1 MSDPMTHE
9 RAGRLAAVRLDQP
22 LPPIDEDALEDH
34 LAGCADCRGLA
45 AAYEADRVALRA
57 LPPIEPPRDLW
68 ARTSAALER
77 EHARHPSGPNRVP
90 RRWGP
95 VAVLSGGVALV
106 LAIAIVGPG
115 LLTGSGTTPGIVAR
129 ASGNPQPPATF
140 GPVVT
145 PLTVATSEVT
155 WVVTKASG
163 GLSLVTA
170 NVNKVCPTGA
180 EPDCPPLAGVARSL
194 ANLPTVPSSLV
205 LSPSNASQAVAIGPN
220 PDKSG
225 TTLFVMAIPAAP
237 ATSPGASPPP
247 SIAPSSAPVRSPV
260 PSVLPS
266 AAAGSARPTTSELP
280 SPTTTTPA
288 ESPRPSPVTASSS
301 PELSPPA
308 SGTPA
313 PTAAATL
320 AILSNVTLVGD
331 QAAYS
336 PDGQWFAFSARPAGT
351 TTGPDVYVWRSGW
364 PVAQPITTDHGS
376 VFSGWVAGQVLV
388 SRAILVDAEGN
399 PLPSGSAAPSAS
411 PTGDATPAP
420 SPSGQS
426 VPAHLPSTSPAADT
440 ASPNAAGQAAL
451 ASPGAPVQLATPAAF
466 RVDPASGVATRIPGL
481 DGWRPVVDPS
491 GTWVAYWSGTLS
503 FDPASGMWLPFKGS
517 LEVASWPLVSTAP
530 DSATGAAAAHSLPL
544 NAGTDWDVRWD
555 RTGQHLG
562 VWIAD
567 TDNPGLGRLSLLTID
582 QATGQTSSAPPALLL
597 DTPALRGFALRD
609 SQLVWAT
616 PPGQDGTGSRLSVL
630 AWTGVNAGKT
640 SVQPLENGA
649 LIVVP

>member
-22 LPPIDEDALEDH
+22 LPPIDEAALEDH
-34 LAGCADCRGLA
+34 LDGCADCRALA

-68 ARTSAALER
+68 ARTSAALEL
-77 EHARHPSGPNRVP
+77 EHARHPSGPNRGP

-106 LAIAIVGPG
+106 LVIAIVGPG
-115 LLTGSGTTPGIVAR
+115 LLAGSTTAPGIVAV
-129 ASGNPQPPATF
+129 ASGQPQPQASFAAAAT
-140 GPVVT
+140 PI
-145 PLTVATSEVT
+145 TVATSEVT

-170 NVNKVCPTGA
+170 DVNKVCPTGA

-194 ANLPTVPSSLV
+194 ASLPTVPSSLV
-205 LSPSNASQAVAIGPN
+205 LSPSNAGQAVAIGPTPN
-220 PDKSG
+220 KAG
-225 TTLFVMAIPAAP
+225 TTLFVMAVPAAP
-237 ATSPGASPPP
+237 AGSPVPSIPP
-247 SIAPSSAPVRSPV
+247 SVGPSSAPLHSAA
-260 PSVLPS
+260 PSVEPS
-266 AAAGSARPTTSELP
+266 APAITPGPTDSAVPPP
-280 SPTTTTPA
+280 SAPPVTP
-288 ESPRPSPVTASSS
+288 SPSPVGASPS
-301 PELSPPA
+301 PVLSPPA

-331 QAAYS
+331 LAAYS
-336 PDGQWFAFSARPAGT
+336 PDGHWFAFSARPAGT
-351 TTGPDVYVWRSGW
+351 TTGPDVYVWQSGW
-364 PVAQPITTDHGS
+364 PIAQPITTDHGS
-376 VFSGWVAGQVLV
+376 VFSGWVAGQILV
-388 SRAILVDAEGN
+388 SRAIPVDAQGN
-399 PLPSGSAAPSAS
+399 PMPSGSDVPSAS
-411 PTGDATPAP
+411 PSADANGAP
-420 SPSGQS
+420 SPSGTD
-426 VPAHLPSTSPAADT
+426 LPDNSPAGSATDG
-440 ASPNAAGQAAL
+440 ASASVSGQAEL
-451 ASPGAPVQLATPAAF
+451 ASPSAPVQLATPAAF
-466 RVDPASGVATRIPGL
+466 LVDPASGIATRILGL

-491 GTWVAYWSGTLS
+491 GTWVAYWSGTLR
-503 FDPASGMWLPFKGS
+503 FDPASGMWLPLKGN

-530 DSATGAAAAHSLPL
+530 DSATGAAAAHPLPL
-544 NAGTDWDVRWD
+544 DAGSDWDLRWD
-555 RTGQHLG
+555 RTGEHLG

-567 TDNPGLGRLSLLTID
+567 TDNPGLGSLSLLTIY
-582 QATGQTSSAPPALLL
+582 QASGQTSSAPPALLL

-609 SQLVWAT
+609 GQLVWAT

-640 SVQPLENGA
+640 SVQPLDDGA

>member
-22 LPPIDEDALEDH
+22 LPPIDEAALADH
-34 LAGCADCRGLA
+34 LEGCADCRALA

-57 LPPIEPPRDLW
+57 LPPIEPPRYLW
-68 ARTSAALER
+68 ARTSAALEL
-77 EHARHPSGPNRVP
+77 EHARHPSGPNRLP

-106 LAIAIVGPG
+106 LVIAIVGPG
-115 LLTGSGTTPGIVAR
+115 LLAGSTVTPGSVAV
-129 ASGNPQPPATF
+129 ASGQPQPQASFAAAAT
-140 GPVVT
+140 PI
-145 PLTVATSEVT
+145 TVATSEVT

-170 NVNKVCPTGA
+170 DVNKVCPTGA

-194 ANLPTVPSSLV
+194 ASLPTVPSSLV
-205 LSPSNASQAVAIGPN
+205 LSPSNAGQAVAIGPTPN
-220 PDKSG
+220 KSG
-225 TTLFVMAIPAAP
+225 TTLFVMAVPAAP
-237 ATSPGASPPP
+237 AGSPAASTPP
-247 SIAPSSAPVRSPV
+247 SVAPSSAPVRSSV
-260 PSVLPS
+260 PSLPPS
-266 AAAGSARPTTSELP
+266 APAITPRPTGSTAPPPPTAPTVTP
-280 SPTTTTPA
+280 SPSA
-288 ESPRPSPVTASSS
+288 VSASPSPV
-301 PELSPPA
+301 LSPPA

-351 TTGPDVYVWRSGW
+351 TTGPDVYVWQSGW
-364 PVAQPITTDHGS
+364 PLAQPITTDHGS
-376 VFSGWVAGQVLV
+376 VFSGWVAGQILV
-388 SRAILVDAEGN
+388 SRAIRVDAEGN
-399 PLPSGSAAPSAS
+399 PLPSGSDVPSANPS
-411 PTGDATPAP
+411 GGTTVTP
-420 SPSGQS
+420 SPSATV
-426 VPAHLPSTSPAADT
+426 VPDPSPTSSAPDAALSNASGLAAA
-440 ASPNAAGQAAL
+440 ASP
-451 ASPGAPVQLATPAAF
+451 SAPVQLARPAAF
-466 RVDPASGVATRIPGL
+466 LVDPASGIATRIAGL

-491 GTWVAYWSGTLS
+491 GTWVAYWSGTLRL
-503 FDPASGMWLPFKGS
+503 DPASGMWLPLKGD

-530 DSATGAAAAHSLPL
+530 DSATGAAAAHPLPL
-544 NAGTDWDVRWD
+544 DAGTDWDLRWD
-555 RTGQHLG
+555 RTGEHLG

-567 TDNPGLGRLSLLTID
+567 TDNPGLGSLSLLTID
-582 QATGQTSSAPPALLL
+582 QASGQTSSAPPALLL

-609 SQLVWAT
+609 GQLVWAT

-630 AWTGVNAGKT
+630 AWTGANAGKT
-640 SVQPLENGA
+640 SVQPLDNGA

>member
-9 RAGRLAAVRLDQP
+9 RAERLVAVRLDQP
-22 LPPIDEDALEDH
+22 LPPIDEAALEDH
-34 LAGCADCRGLA
+34 LDGCPDCRALA

-77 EHARHPSGPNRVP
+77 EHARHPRGTNPAP

-106 LAIAIVGPG
+106 LVIAIVGPG
-115 LLTGSGTTPGIVAR
+115 LLAGSGTAPGNVAL
-129 ASGNPQPPATF
+129 ASGNPQPPASF
-140 GPVVT
+140 GPLVT
-145 PLTVATSEVT
+145 PITVATSEVT
-155 WVVTKASG
+155 WVVTKAPG

-170 NVNKVCPTGA
+170 SVNKVCPTGA

-205 LSPSNASQAVAIGPN
+205 LSPSNAGQAVAIGPTPN
-220 PDKSG
+220 KSG
-225 TTLFVMAIPAAP
+225 TTLYVMAVPAAP
-237 ATSPGASPPP
+237 QTSPAASTPP
-247 SIAPSSAPVRSPV
+247 SVAPSSIPVRSPV

-266 AAAGSARPTTSELP
+266 AGSGTPRPTASELA
-280 SPTTTTPA
+280 SPTATV
-288 ESPRPSPVTASSS
+288 PVETASSGPLS
-301 PELSPPA
+301 PSSAPVLSPPA

-351 TTGPDVYVWRSGW
+351 STGPDVYIWQSGW
-364 PVAQPITTDHGS
+364 PAAQPITTDHGS
-376 VFSGWVAGQVLV
+376 VFSGWVAGQILV
-388 SRAILVDAEGN
+388 SRAIPVDAQGN
-399 PLPSGSAAPSAS
+399 PLPSPSNAPSAS
-411 PTGDATPAP
+411 PAGDASPLP
-420 SPSGQS
+420 SPS
-426 VPAHLPSTSPAADT
+426 SPAVEDHAPSSSPTVD
-440 ASPNAAGQAAL
+440 ASSSVSGQAAL
-451 ASPGAPVQLATPAAF
+451 ASPSGPAQLATPAAYL
-466 RVDPASGVATRIPGL
+466 VDPASGVATRIPGL

-491 GTWVAYWSGTLS
+491 GTWVAYWSGTLT
-503 FDPASGMWLPFKGS
+503 FDPASGMWLPLKGS
-517 LEVASWPLVSTAP
+517 LEVASWPLVSTVP
-530 DSATGAAAAHSLPL
+530 DSATGAAAAHPLPL
-544 NAGTDWDVRWD
+544 DAGTDWDVRWD
-555 RTGQHLG
+555 RTGEHLG
-562 VWIAD
+562 VWVAD
-567 TDNPGLGRLSLLTID
+567 ANNPGLGSLSLLTID
-582 QATGQTSSAPPALLL
+582 QASGQTSSAPPALLL

-609 SQLVWAT
+609 GQLVWAT

-630 AWTGVNAGKT
+630 AWTGANAGKT
-640 SVQPLENGA
+640 SVQPLETGA